1 MTSAILSGDYFLS
14 RRAGGKVSFCK
25 QMSTADSRIEI
36 RIVVQSRESVI
47 SPIWEACANERFLS
61 GGEAMRYAS
70 IKIGISSLALVAI
83 LFMTI
88 AVVISAPTQEK
99 KGAQQNGVD
108 NSKMGPYRALA
119 QHIYVDFQKGDLA
132 GAAEMARVLERLWDK
147 AEDYGGDTALSK
159 TNRKLFDDID
169 KAMDQF
175 ITHLTEAK
183 GKAPDP
189 VKFKAAYNAYLD
201 KLKQAD

>member
-1 MTSAILSGDYFLS
+1 
-14 RRAGGKVSFCK
+14 
-25 QMSTADSRIEI
+25 
-36 RIVVQSRESVI
+36 
-47 SPIWEACANERFLS
+47 
-61 GGEAMRYAS
+61 MRYPS
-70 IKIGISSLALVAI
+70 SKIGIPIFLLLVTLLITISLEIPA
-83 LFMTI
+83 
-88 AVVISAPTQEK
+88 QDK

-119 QHIYVDFQKGDLA
+119 QHVYVDFQKGDLA
-132 GAAEMARVLERLWDK
+132 GAAEMARVLERVWDK

-169 KAMDQF
+169 KGMDQF

-189 VKFKAAYNAYLD
+189 VKFKAAYKTYLD
-201 KLKQAD
+201 KLKLVD